1 MKERFRQ
8 IATSIMN
15 PYVEAWKASGR
26 PVIGFPCTFLPE
38 EVIAAGGMLPFRFRA
53 VGIGSLSIG
62 DTYYGPVVCSFP
74 KCVLQLAGQGDYSFL
89 DGAVITPGCDSMR
102 RLDECWRKAGE
113 DIPGI
118 TPSFFHYFGV
128 PHKATDYSLSWFV
141 EEIRGLIRNLEDHFG
156 VKITQDDLGQTIS
169 EYNTSRRLLMRLD
182 EMRSSG
188 TPISGEDALA
198 IIVAASAMP
207 RGEYNRM
214 LEEFLPGLESAPSV
228 QNGRK
233 RLLLAGSINDDP
245 EFVRVIEE
253 CGAVVVGDT
262 MCFGARSYSRLVDE
276 DKEPVQALAEH
287 YLNQSLCPRMFG
299 YYKNRLDFLISR
311 AKAVRADGVILQN
324 IRFCDIHGS
333 ENGIFARDLAA
344 AGIPS
349 VRMEREYGPLVESGR
364 IRMRVDAFVECL
376 E

>member
-1 MKERFRQ
+1 
-8 IATSIMN
+8 
-15 PYVEAWKASGR
+15 
-26 PVIGFPCTFLPE
+26 
-38 EVIAAGGMLPFRFRA
+38 
-53 VGIGSLSIG
+53 
-62 DTYYGPVVCSFP
+62 
-74 KCVLQLAGQGDYSFL
+74 
-89 DGAVITPGCDSMR
+89 
-102 RLDECWRKAGE
+102 
-113 DIPGI
+113 
-118 TPSFFHYFGV
+118 
-128 PHKATDYSLSWFV
+128 
-141 EEIRGLIRNLEDHFG
+141 
-156 VKITQDDLGQTIS
+156 
-169 EYNTSRRLLMRLD
+169 MRLD